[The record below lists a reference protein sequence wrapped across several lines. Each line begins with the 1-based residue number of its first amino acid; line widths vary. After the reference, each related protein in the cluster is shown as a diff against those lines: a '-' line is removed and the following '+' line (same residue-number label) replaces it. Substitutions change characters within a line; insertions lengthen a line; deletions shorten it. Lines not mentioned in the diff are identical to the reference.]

1 MIKSIFKSGWDKL
14 KTLHKDDKGA
24 VLMITLAVFLFL
36 YMVCSATYAVGTVIH
51 EKIQL
56 QNACDAAAYSAAI
69 VEADGLSRIATIN
82 RAMSWTYVQTTRM
95 HMDYIVHCWLELTAK
110 RFVEDS
116 NRCEDFHSNFIQRE
130 INLGFIRWILRA
142 CGQEHRNNSPGSGKW
157 FCGWTPEQH
166 EKIRLGYSTSSEASS
181 FSDFQFGGLVSL
193 AKIQGYI
200 SKQAYSSDGRTFIAD
215 LQRGIQNGKLTIQML
230 NVMLATVVST
240 LNDEMYSAAESA
252 LKDNLPKDYNGDEY
266 RVKILLP
273 IFLDPYQDY
282 SPENSSDNS
291 ESEYVRSVVSAYK
304 NTEEDELE
312 FLSASMKTD
321 SLQNIFGNGIDQW
334 FIRGTKSILDSDFN
348 NSSGEPGSDD
358 FKVRS
363 LNHPAHITNW
373 EISGLDHYAARG
385 FQRGYKTANRHDIG
399 NIIPVLR
406 GNHVAYP
413 NSIANL
419 LRSWN
424 NITWNGLIPIPGSHW
439 FGNELDYQFSGAGS
453 IDNYLNAPRVD
464 QIPSCFN
471 TKKIFAEQ
479 CNNIP
484 DNLGLVA
491 EYHWAAW
498 KWWCGKRQHLTWH
511 GWVTDHEFCYK
522 HTPITVCPTPPDNE
536 PYKDSHHG
544 GAIYNADN
552 PVSHSRRSYRSCFLG
567 ADDLSNIPAELIKKF
582 FSPTG
587 ISGSIDPDG
596 STNNIL
602 GFTNMGYS
610 RIYGDDAEIYDEDMY
625 ITEQVRPVK
634 LNHRFF
640 QDRIQV
646 VVAKK
651 QTNPFRWMLGAEAQQ
666 NISYAREVD
675 KKSVFT
681 MFDPPELGFFP
692 KTWSVAISTAT
703 AAFRN
708 ADRQYTS
715 REIYETKYRQ
725 TSSYEYDENINE
737 EPYIKLMA
745 NGNEL
750 NSDSEFAK
758 YRVGCPHV
766 SENNI
771 AARLRRTWNL
781 CETDWNAVFL
791 PTRYTHT
798 GFHTSYD
805 GYSDPNRRYGYESA
819 LAYRRYSI
827 ENNSGEGSSILN
839 HIAQNLLSKMS
850 YMKTNNDDSASTME
864 LDVYRVEDGKL
875 IKSGRE
881 SLRIGFGFI
890 WAHPGT
896 TDTCRI
902 EDMTTYKIQ

>member
-95 HMDYIVHCWLELTAK
+95 HMDYIVHSWLKLTVK
-110 RFVEDS
+110 RFGEDS
-116 NRCEDFHSNFIQRE
+116 NRCEIFHNEKITREARFVLGKYDFETISCKEKHA
-130 INLGFIRWILRA
+130 LGKRGA
-142 CGQEHRNNSPGSGKW
+142 GSW
-157 FCGWTPEQH
+157 FCGWTPEEEQPMV
-166 EKIRLGYSTSSEASS
+166 RVGYSTSSEAGPRR
-181 FSDFQFGGLVSL
+181 DFQFGGLVSL

-200 SKQAYSSDGRTFIAD
+200 SQQAYSSDGRTFIAD
-215 LQRGIQNGKLTIQML
+215 LQRGIENGKLTIQML

-282 SPENSSDNS
+282 SAENSSDNS

-348 NSSGEPGSDD
+348 NSSGEPGSDN

-424 NITWNGLIPIPGSHW
+424 RITWNGLIPALGPHW
-439 FGNELDYQFSGAGS
+439 FGNELDYRVSGAGS
-453 IDNYLNAPRVD
+453 IGNYLDAPSID

-471 TKKIFAEQ
+471 TKKIFTEQ
-479 CNNIP
+479 CNVIP
-484 DNLGLVA
+484 DNFGLVA

-498 KWWCGKRQHLTWH
+498 KWWCGNKYEWH
-511 GWVTDHEFCYK
+511 YPPFSPPYRTHEYTFHYK
-522 HTPITVCPTPPDNE
+522 HTPITDCPTPPDNE
-536 PYKDSHHG
+536 PYKDGHHG
-544 GAIYNADN
+544 GAIYNADD
-552 PVSHSRRSYRSCFLG
+552 PVSNSRRRYRSCFLG

-582 FSPTG
+582 FSPVNV
-587 ISGSIDPDG
+587 P
-596 STNNIL
+596 N
-602 GFTNMGYS
+602 FVMG
-610 RIYGDDAEIYDEDMY
+610 R
-625 ITEQVRPVK
+625 
-634 LNHRFF
+634 
-640 QDRIQV
+640 V
-646 VVAKK
+646 V
-651 QTNPFRWMLGAEAQQ
+651 
-666 NISYAREVD
+666 
-675 KKSVFT
+675 
-681 MFDPPELGFFP
+681 
-692 KTWSVAISTAT
+692 
-703 AAFRN
+703 
-708 ADRQYTS
+708 
-715 REIYETKYRQ
+715 
-725 TSSYEYDENINE
+725 
-737 EPYIKLMA
+737 
-745 NGNEL
+745 
-750 NSDSEFAK
+750 
-758 YRVGCPHV
+758 
-766 SENNI
+766 
-771 AARLRRTWNL
+771 
-781 CETDWNAVFL
+781 
-791 PTRYTHT
+791 
-798 GFHTSYD
+798 
-805 GYSDPNRRYGYESA
+805 
-819 LAYRRYSI
+819 
-827 ENNSGEGSSILN
+827 
-839 HIAQNLLSKMS
+839 
-850 YMKTNNDDSASTME
+850 
-864 LDVYRVEDGKL
+864 
-875 IKSGRE
+875 
-881 SLRIGFGFI
+881 
-890 WAHPGT
+890 
-896 TDTCRI
+896 
-902 EDMTTYKIQ
+902 

>member
-1 MIKSIFKSGWDKL
+1 ML
-14 KTLHKDDKGA
+14 
-24 VLMITLAVFLFL
+24 
-36 YMVCSATYAVGTVIH
+36 SA
-51 EKIQL
+51 
-56 QNACDAAAYSAAI
+56 
-69 VEADGLSRIATIN
+69 
-82 RAMSWTYVQTTRM
+82 
-95 HMDYIVHCWLELTAK
+95 
-110 RFVEDS
+110 
-116 NRCEDFHSNFIQRE
+116 
-130 INLGFIRWILRA
+130 
-142 CGQEHRNNSPGSGKW
+142 
-157 FCGWTPEQH
+157 
-166 EKIRLGYSTSSEASS
+166 
-181 FSDFQFGGLVSL
+181 
-193 AKIQGYI
+193 
-200 SKQAYSSDGRTFIAD
+200 
-215 LQRGIQNGKLTIQML
+215 
-230 NVMLATVVST
+230 VVST

-282 SPENSSDNS
+282 SSTNSNDDSESDSSDNS

-334 FIRGTKSILDSDFN
+334 FIRGTKSILKSDFN

-363 LNHPAHITNW
+363 LNHPDHITNW

-385 FQRGYKTANRHDIG
+385 FQRGYKTANR
-399 NIIPVLR
+399 NEVATYTRLR
-406 GNHVAYP
+406 GNHISYGNP
-413 NSIANL
+413 LFRLTNL
-419 LRSWN
+419 EPYARTPRL
-424 NITWNGLIPIPGSHW
+424 LGSA
-439 FGNELDYQFSGAGS
+439 FARIFFLTNVVGAPS
-453 IDNYLNAPRVD
+453 VDNP
-464 QIPSCFN
+464 PSCFN
-471 TKKIFAEQ
+471 NKRLFTEQ
-479 CNNIP
+479 CNSIV
-484 DNLGLVA
+484 DNFGLVS
-491 EYHWAAW
+491 EYHYSAW
-498 KWWCGKRQHLTWH
+498 KWWCGRRWQHVP
-511 GWVTDHEFCYK
+511 WVGFVPVTPEMHYK
-522 HTPITVCPTPPDNE
+522 HCPLT
-536 PYKDSHHG
+536 G
-544 GAIYNADN
+544 C
-552 PVSHSRRSYRSCFLG
+552 SHSNGGRGSFSRANYRSCFIG
-567 ADDLSNIPAELIKKF
+567 ADDISQRTDTHGSSNGVWGYM
-582 FSPTG
+582 TM
-587 ISGSIDPDG
+587 
-596 STNNIL
+596 
-602 GFTNMGYS
+602 GFA
-610 RIYGDDAEIYDEDMY
+610 RIYGDDAEIYNDRTKDMY

-646 VVAKK
+646 IVAKK
-651 QTNPFRWMLGAEAQQ
+651 QTNPFRWMLGSEAKP

-675 KKSVFT
+675 NKSVFT
-681 MFDPPELGFFP
+681 MFDPPELGFWP

-708 ADRQYTS
+708 ADSRYTS

-725 TSSYEYDENINE
+725 TSSYEYDENIDE

-819 LAYRRYSI
+819 LAYRRYSV

-850 YMKTNNDDSASTME
+850 YLKTNNDDSASTME

-896 TDTCRI
+896 TDTYRI

>member
-95 HMDYIVHCWLELTAK
+95 HMDYIVHSWLDLTAR
-110 RFVEDS
+110 RFIQDRNNCIAF
-116 NRCEDFHSNFIQRE
+116 NRRPLSHSITHPFSQKWEPRPCFHSTGAD
-130 INLGFIRWILRA
+130 LAGL
-142 CGQEHRNNSPGSGKW
+142 W
-157 FCGWTPEQH
+157 FCGWTPNESRTNPL
-166 EKIRLGYSTSSEASS
+166 IRLGYSTSSEAGSRS
-181 FSDFQFGGLVSL
+181 GFQFGGLVSL
-193 AKIQGYI
+193 GKIQ
-200 SKQAYSSDGRTFIAD
+200 AYTSDRNRSFLSD
-215 LQRGIQNGKLTIQML
+215 LQSGIQNGKLTIQML
-230 NVMLATVVST
+230 NVMLAAVVST

-282 SPENSSDNS
+282 SSTNSNDDSESDSSDNS

-334 FIRGTKSILDSDFN
+334 FIRGTKSILDSDF
-348 NSSGEPGSDD
+348 
-358 FKVRS
+358 KVRS
-363 LNHPAHITNW
+363 LDHPAHITNW
-373 EISGLDHYAARG
+373 TISGLDHYASRG
-385 FQRGYKTANRHDIG
+385 LQRGYKTANRNEIAQVSS
-399 NIIPVLR
+399 VLR
-406 GNHVAYP
+406 GNHISYSMPLANVLRIGNYAP
-413 NSIANL
+413 FIATPRL
-419 LRSWN
+419 PGFPLRSEGDLPSA
-424 NITWNGLIPIPGSHW
+424 ISIGS
-439 FGNELDYQFSGAGS
+439 QVIS
-453 IDNYLNAPRVD
+453 APTED
-464 QIPSCFN
+464 IAPSCFN
-471 TKKIFAEQ
+471 HKNLFTEQ
-479 CNNIP
+479 CNDIV
-484 DNLGLVA
+484 DNYGLVA
-491 EYHWAAW
+491 EYHYSAW
-498 KWWCGKRQHLTWH
+498 RWWCVDKYIWTIIGYSG
-511 GWVTDHEFCYK
+511 GWRPKPIWGWSLVGPECYK
-522 HTPITVCPTPPDNE
+522 YIPIDIC
-536 PYKDSHHG
+536 SIHG
-544 GAIYNADN
+544 NGGTG
-552 PVSHSRRSYRSCFLG
+552 SFSRQNFRSCFIG
-567 ADDLSNIPAELIKKF
+567 ADD
-582 FSPTG
+582 
-587 ISGSIDPDG
+587 ISLPNETHGSRNG
-596 STNNIL
+596 VRGYMTM
-602 GFTNMGYS
+602 GFA
-610 RIYGDDAEIYDEDMY
+610 RIYGDDAEIYNDRTKDMY

-646 VVAKK
+646 IVAKK
-651 QTNPFRWMLGAEAQQ
+651 QTNPFRWMLGSEAKP

-675 KKSVFT
+675 NKSVFT
-681 MFDPPELGFFP
+681 MFDPPELGFWP

-708 ADRQYTS
+708 ADSRYTS

-725 TSSYEYDENINE
+725 TSSYEYDENIDE

-798 GFHTSYD
+798 SFHTSYD

-819 LAYRRYSI
+819 LAYRRYSV
-827 ENNSGEGSSILN
+827 ENNSGEGGSILN
-839 HIAQNLLSKMS
+839 HIAQNLLGKMS
-850 YMKTNNDDSASTME
+850 YLKTNNDDSASTME

-896 TDTCRI
+896 TDTYRI